1 MIDRVG
7 IMLMLANT
15 KTLVKISFGE
25 VNMFYNTLN
34 TPWIPQSQG
43 WDHIASLLLNN
54 RNFPVYKCNVLTRL
68 PSAKL

>member
-15 KTLVKISFGE
+15 KTLVNISFGE
-25 VNMFYNTLN
+25 VNMFYNMLN
-34 TPWIPQSQG
+34 AVWIPQSQG
-43 WDHIASLLLNN
+43 WDHIVSLLLNN
-54 RNFPVYKCNVLTRL
+54 TNFSVYKCNVLTRL

>member
-25 VNMFYNTLN
+25 VNMFYNMLDA
-34 TPWIPQSQG
+34 PWIPQSQG
-43 WDHIASLLLNN
+43 WDHIVSLLLNN
-54 RNFPVYKCNVLTRL
+54 TNFPVYKCNILTRM